1 MRLNR
6 FSRTRENAMAQ
17 SWTILAIVVLIGTES
32 PALPQPASS
41 AGKRDPNEIVCEK
54 IKLPG
59 SRVEARKVC
68 GTRAEWAELRR
79 REREMANQTP
89 RSANSGCQAV
99 AMYPM
104 SPGC

>member
-1 MRLNR
+1 
-6 FSRTRENAMAQ
+6 
-17 SWTILAIVVLIGTES
+17 VLIGIEA
-32 PALPQPASS
+32 PALPQPAPS
-41 AGKRDPNEIVCEK
+41 ARQRDPNEIVCER

-89 RSANSGCQAV
+89 RSANNGCQAV

>member
-1 MRLNR
+1 
-6 FSRTRENAMAQ
+6 MAQ
-17 SWTILAIVVLIGTES
+17 SWRILAIVVLIGIEA
-32 PALPQPASS
+32 PALAQPASS
-41 AGKRDPNEIVCEK
+41 PGQRDPEEIVCEK

-68 GTRAEWAELRR
+68 GTRAQWAELRR

-89 RSANSGCQAV
+89 RSANTGCHAM

>member
-1 MRLNR
+1 
-6 FSRTRENAMAQ
+6 MAQ
-17 SWTILAIVVLIGTES
+17 SWRILAIVVLIGIEA
-32 PALPQPASS
+32 PALAQPASS
-41 AGKRDPNEIVCEK
+41 LRRDPEEIVCEK

-68 GTRAEWAELRR
+68 GTRVQWAELRK

-89 RSANSGCQAV
+89 RSANTDCQAM

>member
-1 MRLNR
+1 
-6 FSRTRENAMAQ
+6 MAQ
-17 SWTILAIVVLIGTES
+17 SWRVLAIVVLIGVEA
-32 PALPQPASS
+32 PALPQLASPS
-41 AGKRDPNEIVCEK
+41 RQRDADEIVCEK

-68 GTRAEWAELRR
+68 GTRAEWAELHR

-89 RSANSGCQAV
+89 RSANTGCQAV

>member
-1 MRLNR
+1 
-6 FSRTRENAMAQ
+6 MAQ
-17 SWTILAIVVLIGTES
+17 SWRILAIVVLIGIEA

-41 AGKRDPNEIVCEK
+41 LRQRDPEVIVCEK
-54 IKLPG
+54 VKLTG

-68 GTRAEWAELRR
+68 GTRAQWAELRR

-89 RSANSGCQAV
+89 RSANTGCQAV

>member
-1 MRLNR
+1 
-6 FSRTRENAMAQ
+6 MAL
-17 SWTILAIVVLIGTES
+17 SWSVLATVALIGIGA
-32 PALPQPASS
+32 PALSQPAPSDK
-41 AGKRDPNEIVCEK
+41 KRDPTEIVCER

-79 REREMANQTP
+79 REREMANQAQ
-89 RSANSGCQAV
+89 RSANNGCQAA

>member
-1 MRLNR
+1 
-6 FSRTRENAMAQ
+6 MAQ
-17 SWTILAIVVLIGTES
+17 SWRILAIVVLIGIEG
-32 PALPQPASS
+32 PALSQPASS
-41 AGKRDPNEIVCEK
+41 LRRDPEEIVCEK

-68 GTRAEWAELRR
+68 GTRAQWAELRR

-89 RSANSGCQAV
+89 RSANTGCQAM